1 MSTITQIQAFLVGK
15 QFNIPPYQRDYAW
28 TTDQVEDIFEDISEA
43 ITASSSHY
51 LGTIVLSQ
59 ANNTVPFDIVDGQQR
74 LSTLMLVIHALLEQ
88 IPASDPQRIGDEFI
102 LLKNGADLKLN
113 FGKNAAFVSSLLSGT
128 KPTPMTAGQRKLEAA
143 YNYACGR
150 ANALFANGGQAL
162 IQQWMTTIKQLEII
176 QFVTLDTGRAI
187 RLFQTVNDRGLPLS
201 TMDKAKALLVFYSNV
216 YLGGKHDSDINTHFG
231 KCFEAFDKLKEYVRL
246 PGFEIDN
253 ISRKNFTEDDLL
265 RYHYLAYDYPDIEGG
280 FDYYGTLQT
289 VFESFLKN
297 TLIKFSTDPDPKKLR
312 LSSFIEDYIQD
323 FSSFCEAF
331 YDVVSSSTTD
341 TRLYKYFVILK
352 VSAALYPLTIR
363 LHQRKLLFTPI
374 TGLTIDILKCLETCD
389 IRVYKTRGTD
399 PAKDIGNLSH
409 CSQKESLVDIAKS
422 LRSFTD
428 KFMNDSQFTYL
439 LGLDMYDNRALPIM
453 LLCYDE
459 HISGAVYTTTI
470 LQHFVKEQITKEHII
485 SQHPSFS
492 PAAHGFTDDDEFQK
506 HLHTLGNMMLLADHE
521 NKSCSN
527 KSIHA
532 KMTDPNLYQKSIYA
546 DPKQLSH
553 HYVIGSPPHFNK
565 ADVKNRTDTLAKWI
579 KSEWRLW

>member
-59 ANNTVPFDIVDGQQR
+59 ASNTVPFDIVDGQQR
-74 LSTLMLVIHALLEQ
+74 LSTLILVIHALLEQ
-88 IPASDPQRIGDEFI
+88 IPATEPQRIGDEFI
-102 LLKNGADLKLN
+102 LLKNGAGLKLN
-113 FGKNAAFVSSLLSGT
+113 FGRNAAFVTDLLSGK

-143 YNYACGR
+143 YNHACER
-150 ANALFANGGQAL
+150 AKALFANGGQAL
-162 IQQWMTTIKQLEII
+162 IQQWMTTIKELEII

-216 YLGGKHDSDINTHFG
+216 YLGGRHDSDINTHFG

-265 RYHYLAYDYPDIEGG
+265 RYHYLAYDFPGIEGG
-280 FDYYGTLQT
+280 FDYYGSLQT

-297 TLIKFSTDPDPKKLR
+297 TLKKFSTDSVK

-331 YDVVSSSTTD
+331 YDVVSSSMTD
-341 TRLYKYFVILK
+341 ARLYKYFVILK

-363 LHQRKLLFTPI
+363 FHQRKLLFTPI
-374 TGLTIDILKCLETCD
+374 AGLTINILKCLEICD

-399 PAKDIGNLSH
+399 PAKDIGNISH
-409 CSQKESLVDIAKS
+409 SSRTECLANIAKN
-422 LRSFTD
+422 LRSFTGN
-428 KFMNDSQFTYL
+428 FMDNLHFAYL
-439 LGLDMYDNRALPIM
+439 LRLDIYDNRALSIM
-453 LLCYDE
+453 LLSYDE
-459 HISGAVYTTTI
+459 HISGTVYTTTI
-470 LQHFVKEQITKEHII
+470 LQHFIKEQITKEHII
-485 SQHPSFS
+485 SQHTSFS
-492 PAAHGFTDDDEFQK
+492 PVAHGFTDDDDFQR
-506 HLHTLGNMMLLADHE
+506 HLHTLGNMMLLTDRE

-527 KSIHA
+527 NSVNE
-532 KMTDPNLYQKSIYA
+532 KMTNPKLYPNSIYA
-546 DPKQLSH
+546 EPKKLSH
-553 HYVIGSPPHFNK
+553 HYVIKSPHHFNK
-565 ADVKNRTDTLAKWI
+565 TDVENRTDTLAKWI